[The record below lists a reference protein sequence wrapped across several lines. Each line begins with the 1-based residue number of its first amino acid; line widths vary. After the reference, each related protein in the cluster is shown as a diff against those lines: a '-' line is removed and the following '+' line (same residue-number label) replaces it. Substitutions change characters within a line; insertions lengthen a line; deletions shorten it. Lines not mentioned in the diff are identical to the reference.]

1 MFTLYSYCLVA
12 ELVYCKK
19 REEVRR
25 LKDPAKRQY
34 LWLMLSLFGGISL
47 SIVVFFVVYR
57 FQGIGDI
64 LHRLGDILA
73 PFIYGGIVA
82 YLLRPMC
89 NFFEQTL
96 ETTLPGKAKRAA
108 APMAVALSL
117 IAGILLVYALII
129 MIAPQLYES
138 VRSLWISIPEKVSRF
153 IQWAT
158 VRFGDEELVA
168 RILTL
173 LNTNSEAIYE
183 QLETWGKNLLS
194 PYLSGLTSIV
204 SGVGSS
210 LIKILKFLYNL
221 LIGLIVA
228 CYLLASRKR
237 FARQSVMVVRSLLKP
252 RWADLFLGEVAF
264 VDRMFGGFIDGKLL
278 DSAII
283 GALCYLGCLLF
294 RFPNALLVSTFVGI
308 TNVIPF
314 FGPFIGAVPSTL
326 LIMIENPIKGLWF
339 IVFVLALQQ
348 LDGNVIGPKIL
359 GDRTGLSSFWVLFAI
374 VLCGGL
380 WGVAGMVI
388 CVPMFA
394 VIYDVVKKLVRRGL
408 ANKGQTQLW
417 EQYHEDYPEETG
429 KQ

>member
-1 MFTLYSYCLVA
+1 M
-12 ELVYCKK
+12 
-19 REEVRR
+19 
-25 LKDPAKRQY
+25 KDPGKKPY
-34 LWLMLSLFGGISL
+34 LYLMLSLFGAISL

-64 LHRLGDILA
+64 VRRLGEILA

-89 NFFEQTL
+89 NFIEQSLT
-96 ETTLPGKAKRAA
+96 TTLPGKAKKAA
-108 APMAVALSL
+108 APMAVGLSL
-117 IAGILLVYALII
+117 LTGILLVYALII

-138 VRSLWISIPEKVSRF
+138 IRSLWISIPEKVNRF
-153 IQWAT
+153 VQWAT
-158 VRFGDEELVA
+158 EKFGDEELIAWV
-168 RILTL
+168 LNL
-173 LNTNSEAIYE
+173 FNTNSESIYN

-194 PYLSGLTSIV
+194 PYLTGLTSIV

-237 FARQSVMVVRSLLKP
+237 FARQSVMVIRSLLKP
-252 RWADLFLGEVAF
+252 RWADLFLNEVAF

-283 GALCYLGCLLF
+283 GVLCYVGCILF

-339 IVFVLALQQ
+339 ILFVLALQQ

-408 ANKGQTQLW
+408 SNKGQLQMW

-429 KQ
+429 E

>member
-1 MFTLYSYCLVA
+1 M
-12 ELVYCKK
+12 
-19 REEVRR
+19 
-25 LKDPAKRQY
+25 KDPAKRQY
-34 LWLMLSLFGGISL
+34 LWLMLSLFGAISL

-64 LHRLGDILA
+64 VRRLGDILA

-96 ETTLPGKAKRAA
+96 ETTLPGKTKKAA
-108 APMAVALSL
+108 APLAVALSL
-117 IAGILLVYALII
+117 LTGILLVYTLII

-138 VRSLWISIPEKVSRF
+138 IHSLWITIPDKVNRF

-158 VRFGDEELVA
+158 EKFGDEEIIA
-168 RILTL
+168 RVLAL
-173 LNTNSEAIYE
+173 LNTNSESIYE
-183 QLETWGKNLLS
+183 QLETWGKNLIS
-194 PYLSGLTSIV
+194 PYLTGLSSIV

-210 LIKILKFLYNL
+210 LVKIFKFLYNL

-283 GALCYLGCLLF
+283 GVLCYLGCLLF

-339 IVFVLALQQ
+339 ILFVLALQQ

-394 VIYDVVKKLVRRGL
+394 VIYDIVKKLVRRGL
-408 ANKGQTQLW
+408 AGKGQIQLW
-417 EQYHEDYPEETG
+417 EQYHADYPEETG
-429 KQ
+429 K

>member
-1 MFTLYSYCLVA
+1 M
-12 ELVYCKK
+12 
-19 REEVRR
+19 RP
-25 LKDPAKRQY
+25 LKDPDKRRY
-34 LWLMLSLFGGISL
+34 LYLMLSLFGAISL

-64 LHRLGDILA
+64 VRRLEEILA

-96 ETTLPGKAKRAA
+96 DTTLPGKAKRAA
-108 APMAVALSL
+108 SPLAVGLSL
-117 IAGILLVYALII
+117 LTGILLVYALII

-138 VRSLWISIPEKVSRF
+138 VRSLWNSIPDKVNRF

-158 VRFGDEELVA
+158 EKFGEEEMVA

-173 LNTNSEAIYE
+173 LNTNSESIYE

-194 PYLSGLTSIV
+194 PYLTGLTSIV

-228 CYLLASRKR
+228 CYLLVSRKR

-252 RWADLFLGEVAF
+252 RWADLLLGEVAF

-283 GALCYLGCLLF
+283 GVLCYLGCLLF

-314 FGPFIGAVPSTL
+314 FGPFIGAVPATL

-394 VIYDVVKKLVRRGL
+394 VIYDIVKKLVRRGL
-408 ANKGQTQLW
+408 TNKGQTQLW
-417 EQYHEDYPEETG
+417 EQYHADYPEETG

>member
-1 MFTLYSYCLVA
+1 M
-12 ELVYCKK
+12 
-19 REEVRR
+19 
-25 LKDPAKRQY
+25 KDPDERRFLY
-34 LWLMLSLFGGISL
+34 LTLSLFGGISL

-64 LHRLGDILA
+64 VRRLEEILA

-96 ETTLPGKAKRAA
+96 DTTLPGKAKRAA
-108 APMAVALSL
+108 SPLAVGLSL
-117 IAGILLVYALII
+117 LTGILLVYALII

-138 VRSLWISIPEKVSRF
+138 VRSLWNSIPDKVNRF

-158 VRFGDEELVA
+158 EKCGEEEMVA

-173 LNTNSEAIYE
+173 LNTNSESIYE

-194 PYLSGLTSIV
+194 PYLTGLTSIV

-252 RWADLFLGEVAF
+252 RWADLLLGEVAF

-283 GALCYLGCLLF
+283 GVLCYLGCVLF

-314 FGPFIGAVPSTL
+314 FGPFIGAVPATL

-394 VIYDVVKKLVRRGL
+394 VIYDIVKKLVRRGL
-408 ANKGQTQLW
+408 TNKGQTQLW
-417 EQYHEDYPEETG
+417 EQYHADYPEETG

>member
-1 MFTLYSYCLVA
+1 M
-12 ELVYCKK
+12 
-19 REEVRR
+19 
-25 LKDPAKRQY
+25 KDPAKRQY
-34 LWLMLSLFGGISL
+34 LWLMLSLFGAISL

-64 LHRLGDILA
+64 VRRLGEILA

-96 ETTLPGKAKRAA
+96 ETTLPGKTKKAA
-108 APMAVALSL
+108 APLAVALSL
-117 IAGILLVYALII
+117 LAGILLVYTLII

-138 VRSLWISIPEKVSRF
+138 IHSLWISIPDKVNGF

-158 VRFGDEELVA
+158 EKFGDEEIIA
-168 RILTL
+168 RVLAL
-173 LNTNSEAIYE
+173 LNTNSESIYE
-183 QLETWGKNLLS
+183 QLETWGKNLIS
-194 PYLSGLTSIV
+194 PYLTGLSSIV

-283 GALCYLGCLLF
+283 GMLCYLGCLLF

-394 VIYDVVKKLVRRGL
+394 VIYDIVKKLVRRGL
-408 ANKGQTQLW
+408 HGKGQMQLW

>member
-1 MFTLYSYCLVA
+1 M
-12 ELVYCKK
+12 
-19 REEVRR
+19 
-25 LKDPAKRQY
+25 
-34 LWLMLSLFGGISL
+34 
-47 SIVVFFVVYR
+47 VFFVVYR

-64 LHRLGDILA
+64 VRRLEEILA

-96 ETTLPGKAKRAA
+96 DTTLPGKAKRAA
-108 APMAVALSL
+108 SPLAVGLSL
-117 IAGILLVYALII
+117 LTGILLVYALII

-138 VRSLWISIPEKVSRF
+138 VRSLWNSIPDKVNRF

-158 VRFGDEELVA
+158 EKFGEEEMVA

-173 LNTNSEAIYE
+173 LNTNSESIYE

-194 PYLSGLTSIV
+194 PYLTGLTSIV

-252 RWADLFLGEVAF
+252 RWADLLLGEVAF

-283 GALCYLGCLLF
+283 GVLCYLGCLLF

-326 LIMIENPIKGLWF
+326 LIMIENPMKGLWF
-339 IVFVLALQQ
+339 VVVVLALQQ

-394 VIYDVVKKLVRRGL
+394 VIYDIVKKLVRRGL
-408 ANKGQTQLW
+408 TGKGQSQLW
-417 EQYHEDYPEETG
+417 EQYHEDYPEESG
-429 KQ
+429 SK

>member
-1 MFTLYSYCLVA
+1 M
-12 ELVYCKK
+12 
-19 REEVRR
+19 
-25 LKDPAKRQY
+25 KDPDKRRY
-34 LWLMLSLFGGISL
+34 LYLMLSMFGAISL

-64 LHRLGDILA
+64 VRRLEEILA

-96 ETTLPGKAKRAA
+96 DTTLPGKAKRAA
-108 APMAVALSL
+108 SPLAVGLSL
-117 IAGILLVYALII
+117 LTGILLVYALII

-138 VRSLWISIPEKVSRF
+138 VRSLWNSIPDKVNRF

-158 VRFGDEELVA
+158 EKFGEEEMVA

-173 LNTNSEAIYE
+173 LNTNSESIYE

-194 PYLSGLTSIV
+194 PYLTGLTSIV

-252 RWADLFLGEVAF
+252 RWADLLLGEVAF

-283 GALCYLGCLLF
+283 GVLCYLGCLLF

-314 FGPFIGAVPSTL
+314 FGPFIGAVPATL

-394 VIYDVVKKLVRRGL
+394 VIYDIVKKLVRRGL
-408 ANKGQTQLW
+408 TNKGQTQLW
-417 EQYHEDYPEETG
+417 EQYHADYPEETG